1 MRYIPRS
8 HPNGVLEHGGTDVDG
23 ALGVRGEEVAVE
35 IEEEA
40 AVDAVLETRQ
50 GRGTRAERQRQTL
63 GSFVRL
69 SLEAWASVG
78 LVQNAI
84 WPH

>member
-8 HPNGVLEHGGTDVDG
+8 HPNGVLEHGDTDVDG
-23 ALGVRGEEVAVE
+23 ALGLAGRRSRSRSKRRPWLTSSSRRDRVE
-35 IEEEA
+35 A
-40 AVDAVLETRQ
+40 HALSGNAR
-50 GRGTRAERQRQTL
+50 RW
-63 GSFVRL
+63 GSFARL

-84 WPH
+84 WPD